1 MNKFLLLFV
10 FVVLVTCAASGC
22 GAEPSPPSSPA
33 APTAVAS
40 ETPTSAPAET
50 PTSAPAETVTAVP
63 AEEGGQAMAFELTS
77 SAFAAGEAIPR
88 KYTCD
93 GDDISPPLA
102 WGDPPAG
109 TQSFALISD
118 DPDAPVGTWVHWVL
132 FNLPADAR
140 ALPEAVPADA
150 DLADGSRHGNSSW
163 RRPGYGGPCPPS
175 GTHRY
180 FFKLYA
186 LDTVLDLKAGASK
199 DELLKAM
206 EVHVL
211 AEAELM
217 GTYSRK

>member
-1 MNKFLLLFV
+1 
-10 FVVLVTCAASGC
+10 
-22 GAEPSPPSSPA
+22 
-33 APTAVAS
+33 
-40 ETPTSAPAET
+40 
-50 PTSAPAETVTAVP
+50 
-63 AEEGGQAMAFELTS
+63 MAFELTS
-77 SAFAAGEAIPR
+77 SAFGAGETIPQ

-109 TQSFALISD
+109 TRSFALISD

-132 FNLPADAR
+132 YNLPADAR

-150 DLADGSRHGNSSW
+150 DLADGSQHGNSSW

-186 LDTVLDLKAGASK
+186 LDTVLDLKSGASK
-199 DELLKAM
+199 EELLKAM
-206 EVHVL
+206 EGHVL